1 MRQNR
6 KLFAIAAVAAV
17 WLLGAGTPAAKAV
30 FLSDLLVPG
39 ATLTVGDLTFSN
51 FSYQP
56 PDGPPAPINVTVTPF
71 TDGFGNQGIQI
82 GGGFSQ
88 LIPPE
93 VNPLDVRL
101 AYTVTSTVGLTDIHL
116 SGNPAISP
124 IGATGAVVVTESV
137 TPAGGA
143 TLAPIQIYAIN
154 NISGQPV
161 TQAADQLIFANGPYT
176 SLDITK
182 DILLTSGTG
191 IPSISFINQTFSV
204 PEPGSV
210 ILMGLG
216 CLGMVGYGLKRRQS
230 LVG

>member
-1 MRQNR
+1 MVRSR
-6 KLFAIAAVAAV
+6 PRSPGPVWARSAESWSLTSARRAA
-17 WLLGAGTPAAKAV
+17 
-30 FLSDLLVPG
+30 PG
-39 ATLTVGDLTFSN
+39 PVGSCRPL
-51 FSYQP
+51 
-56 PDGPPAPINVTVTPF
+56 A
-71 TDGFGNQGIQI
+71 
-82 GGGFSQ
+82 GFSQ

-93 VNPLDVRL
+93 VNPLDVRIG
-101 AYTVTSTVGLTDIHL
+101 YTVTSTVPLTDIHL

-161 TQAADQLIFANGPYT
+161 TQAADSLVFANGASYT
-176 SLDITK
+176 SLNITK

-210 ILMGLG
+210 VLMGLG

-230 LVG
+230 MGG